1 MHAWLAVLLCT
12 MSNAYRFVFEC
23 PNGHNINLQ
32 RKCTKEAL
40 SETEA
45 LEIFGDIE
53 VSCEKLKCGWRG
65 KASKAKASA
74 NITVQLDSFAYLL
87 RARDCARDRAI
98 VPQRITPR

>member
-1 MHAWLAVLLCT
+1 MAPVNETGAARDRNMHPRLAVLLCT

-65 KASKAKASA
+65 KASKAR
-74 NITVQLDSFAYLL
+74 LL
-87 RARDCARDRAI
+87 RI
-98 VPQRITPR
+98 LPFNWILSPIS